1 MVIGQ
6 LRATDAM
13 HVIHVTNK
21 QLQYILFIG
30 SFPNEYRPR
39 CSNTATI
46 ALHITLDA
54 ALQIYCVITSYKYA
68 TTLTPFCTDQAVCE
82 QDNRGADV

>member
-54 ALQIYCVITSYKYA
+54 ALQIYKSHKYA